1 MKHTCGCSFSP
12 PPHGN
17 TPCAGHRR
25 ASWCRAAG
33 TLCAITTRTSTPRAG
48 CPGPSRWS
56 RPSSPAALRF
66 WRLLALAWY
75 LMTGQW
81 QGAYVCQG
89 HHAPSDMALE
99 AFCTRAHQHTHTSY
113 FHAVFPHP
121 NSLSTANFL
130 LTLSRRWARTGRT
143 TLSCCSR
150 PAASSRAPGTTSPSF
165 TPTRECPTSSTPE
178 RMRTHRLAPGK
189 HALGFDACLHA
200 ASVPHHRG
208 WTRDPNS
215 PSSFPPYWSC
225 SPVCVLGTAQTCCT
239 PSWWRSQCSRRP
251 RWR

>member
-1 MKHTCGCSFSP
+1 MVQSGWDIVCDYYQNIDTKSWVPWSKSVV
-12 PPHGN
+12 
-17 TPCAGHRR
+17 TPLV
-25 ASWCRAAG
+25 ASG
-33 TLCAITTRTSTPRAG
+33 TQV
-48 CPGPSRWS
+48 
-56 RPSSPAALRF
+56 
-66 WRLLALAWY
+66 LALACSCLVLDDWAMAGG
-75 LMTGQW
+75 LCLPGSPRTFRHG
-81 QGAYVCQG
+81 VRSVL
-89 HHAPSDMALE
+89 HA
-99 AFCTRAHQHTHTSY
+99 RAPTHTHTSY
-113 FHAVFPHP
+113 FHAVLPHP